1 MSSPQRRSISLTP
14 PSQTRRRTT
23 GTVSDQGTV
32 QALHRGL
39 TLLAT
44 LAQQPQGILLT
55 DLAKRVGLATST
67 THRLLTTLQQSE
79 FAELD
84 EATGLWR
91 VGVGTVSV
99 GAAFLRGRDV
109 VAIARP
115 HMRQLTEQ
123 SGETS
128 NLAIRRDDM
137 AVYISQLESSATIRA
152 FSKLGDRV
160 PLTCSGVG
168 LALMMMDGE
177 RDVDALLHRTGLHAL
192 TSKSLD
198 TPKKLAQVLELGRQ
212 RGFVI
217 DDEAHALGM
226 RCVAAPIFDAEGS
239 TLAAVSV
246 SGPTARMSEPRV
258 LELGGLVARTAR
270 ASTHGLGGVL
280 TAGMAANGS
289 SKAY

>member
-1 MSSPQRRSISLTP
+1 MSSVQQRSRSLSTP
-14 PSQTRRRTT
+14 AQGRRRASTPGEQT
-23 GTVSDQGTV
+23 TV
-32 QALHRGL
+32 QALDRGL
-39 TLLAT
+39 RLLSA

-55 DLAKRVGLATST
+55 DLAKRVGLAAST
-67 THRLLTTLQQSE
+67 THRLLTTLQHSE

-84 EATGLWR
+84 DATGLWR

-99 GAAFLRGRDV
+99 GGAFLRGRDV

-128 NLAIRRDDM
+128 NLAIRRDDR
-137 AVYISQLESSATIRA
+137 AVYINQVESSATIRA

-168 LALMMMDGE
+168 LALMMMDTE
-177 RDVDALLHRTGLHAL
+177 QEIDALLHRTGLPAF
-192 TSKSLD
+192 TAKSID
-198 TPKKLAQVLELGRQ
+198 TPEKLEHSLRLGRE
-212 RGFVI
+212 RGFVV

-226 RCVAAPIFDAEGS
+226 RCVAAPIFDASGD

-246 SGPTARMSEPRV
+246 SGPTARLSESRV
-258 LELGGLVARTAR
+258 LELGTLVAQVAR
-270 ASTHGLGGVL
+270 SITHRLGGTTP
-280 TAGMAANGS
+280 TAETRDNVVTD
-289 SKAY
+289 